1 MSEKRKLDRKSACV
15 RRAHLAFGRVADPEL
30 AALSCELDAAE
41 DRRWFQSHAGQ
52 AERVR
57 PPSLTERAA
66 FDLPD
71 GTVVVVKKLKSGAQ
85 MRTFGWP
92 QPLSALPGRKPT

>member
-1 MSEKRKLDRKSACV
+1 MAKRNKKRERVAEV

-30 AALSCELDAAE
+30 AALSCEMDAAE
-41 DRRWFQSHAGQ
+41 DRRWFLAHPGQ
-52 AERVR
+52 TERVR
-57 PPSLTERAA
+57 PPSLTERVA

-71 GTVVVVKKLKSGAQ
+71 GTVVIVKKLKSGAQ

-92 QPLSALPGRKPT
+92 QQLSALPRRGTT